1 MERREQENSEISV
14 RFLLFSALSIFLIS
28 ERGWNA
34 RRRGVERCGD
44 LEDHGSALRPRI
56 GSDYKM
62 LNGIVVDLVTH
73 LNFIRAG
80 NWLRSKRSWKNRLGQ
95 RKVAITP
102 CLLL

>member
-1 MERREQENSEISV
+1 MWRERWR
-14 RFLLFSALSIFLIS
+14 
-28 ERGWNA
+28 ERG
-34 RRRGVERCGD
+34 REGGRGEGVGF
-44 LEDHGSALRPRI
+44 LEDDSALREERI

-102 CLLL
+102 GLLF

>member
-1 MERREQENSEISV
+1 MECEKK
-14 RFLLFSALSIFLIS
+14 
-28 ERGWNA
+28 
-34 RRRGVERCGD
+34 RCGEEGGD